1 MKMVYEDFKINP
13 EPYVS
18 SVLFYFFNEEYGL
31 PVSLFNQ
38 KLFKSYQEKNYT
50 IDIHQENTIYRAIM
64 DDDKKTLI
72 MFTQRDDFD
81 KDIKLYSDL
90 YPNDGYS
97 LLEICCYHR
106 SVNCFKYLITEY
118 GSKITP
124 KCLQLSFLSGNPD
137 ILNECLKNQ
146 NPDQACMTNA
156 IVAQN
161 IDFVQFLVNE
171 YGLEI
176 KLWDCALFGNIQAF
190 LVYLDTTKDINNC
203 FINSP
208 LFVMPS
214 LVEYFISLG
223 VDVNIKDD
231 KGTTALY
238 NSAMIS
244 NKHIAEI
251 LISHG
256 ADINA
261 LDSDENTVLHVA
273 AWRNSVEIAAV
284 SYTHL
289 TLPTTER
296 V

>member
-1 MKMVYEDFKINP
+1 MSSPNINYEELTKKYKAYQDIISQFFRLKTTKEEELQAIYQNFKTNFLNPKIYTAINMYYLINNAFPYNNRYLRSYLRIMKMVYEDFKINP

-64 DDDKKTLI
+64 DDDKETLI

-176 KLWDCALFGNIQAF
+176 KL
-190 LVYLDTTKDINNC
+190 
-203 FINSP
+203 
-208 LFVMPS
+208 
-214 LVEYFISLG
+214 
-223 VDVNIKDD
+223 
-231 KGTTALY
+231 
-238 NSAMIS
+238 
-244 NKHIAEI
+244 
-251 LISHG
+251 
-256 ADINA
+256 
-261 LDSDENTVLHVA
+261 
-273 AWRNSVEIAAV
+273 
-284 SYTHL
+284 
-289 TLPTTER
+289 
-296 V
+296 